1 MPTCVPM
8 KDLKNTA
15 KFTATVRESPDPVIV
30 TNNGREAFVSM
41 TPERYDE
48 LLLEA
53 ARARLYDAIDRS
65 EDDIASGRTA
75 DAREALAS
83 LRERYGL

>member
-15 KFTATVRESPDPVIV
+15 RFTRTVLDSPEPVIV

-53 ARARLYDAIDRS
+53 ARARLYEVIDRA
-65 EDDIASGRTA
+65 EEDIAAGRMV
-75 DAREALAS
+75 DANDFTAS

>member
-15 KFTATVRESPDPVIV
+15 QFTHTVLESSGPVIV

-41 TPERYDE
+41 TPECYDR

-53 ARARLYDAIDRS
+53 ARVRLYEAIDRA
-65 EDDIASGRTA
+65 EDDIASGRTV
-75 DAREALAS
+75 DAHESIAAARV
-83 LRERYGL
+83 RHGL